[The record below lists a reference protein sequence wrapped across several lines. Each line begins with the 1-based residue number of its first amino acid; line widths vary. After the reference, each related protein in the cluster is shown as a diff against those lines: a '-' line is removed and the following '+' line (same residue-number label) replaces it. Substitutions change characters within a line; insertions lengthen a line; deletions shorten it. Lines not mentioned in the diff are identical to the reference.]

1 MNRLKVPIYNLT
13 CAGCVHHV
21 ELLMR
26 QQDGVV
32 WAMVNFAASEAIV
45 IYDPSAFRLPQFIQ
59 SIKRMGYQVGLGEE
73 PAIQLDT
80 KGKGFKLYEWMQHWL
95 EPVMQGFTTYRISS
109 GDIRKTSQPDL

>member
-21 ELLMR
+21 EQVMR

-32 WAMVNFAASEAIV
+32 WATVNFAASEAIV
-45 IYDPSAFRLPQFIQ
+45 IYDPSAFRPSRFIQ
-59 SIKRMGYQVGLGEE
+59 TIKQLGYQVGLGEE
-73 PAIQLDT
+73 PAIQLYT
-80 KGKGFKLYEWMQHWL
+80 KCKGFKLNEWMQHWL
-95 EPVMQGFTTYRISS
+95 GHVAQGFTTYRISS